1 VSRPAT
7 LDRRAVVQAALR
19 VARRVGFDALSMRM
33 VADELGLSAMAAYRH
48 IPNRQ
53 VLLELVVDE
62 LYAPVPVPSPAS
74 GRWDERLRE
83 LERAAFREATSVPGQ
98 PPVLASGPN
107 QRRLADGV
115 MAILADAGFGAEE
128 AAVAFEVVWAYSIG
142 QQRVYQGLTRPNGA
156 GVVPD
161 MMHLSPTLAEVV
173 QTAPGLVPEDY
184 FDRGFEILLDGLRTR
199 LASAAALWA

>member
-1 VSRPAT
+1 
-7 LDRRAVVQAALR
+7 
-19 VARRVGFDALSMRM
+19 
-33 VADELGLSAMAAYRH
+33 
-48 IPNRQ
+48 
-53 VLLELVVDE
+53 
-62 LYAPVPVPSPAS
+62 
-74 GRWDERLRE
+74 
-83 LERAAFREATSVPGQ
+83 
-98 PPVLASGPN
+98 
-107 QRRLADGV
+107 

-142 QQRVYQGLTRPNGA
+142 QQRVYQGLTRPNGS

-199 LASAAALWA
+199 LASGAALRA